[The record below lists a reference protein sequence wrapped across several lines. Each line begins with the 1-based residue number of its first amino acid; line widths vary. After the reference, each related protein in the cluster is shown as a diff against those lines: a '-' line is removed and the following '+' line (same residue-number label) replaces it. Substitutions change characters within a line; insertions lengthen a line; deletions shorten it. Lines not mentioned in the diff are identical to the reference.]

1 MNSRSNVPP
10 ISLNV
15 GSRRQ
20 FNDYGMA
27 VIEQALPELIA
38 EDVRMKFQGAE
49 YERIEQIREHH
60 YEHVFKTDSP
70 YLPKAGE
77 HYIAR
82 FWRSPS
88 LESGKSL
95 NQFFE
100 NYIRP
105 IVQDISGTHFE
116 KVDLRA
122 YKMTDGDQYRV
133 HIDDYAGPVGFIY
146 YLSKNWK
153 WDWGGIL
160 MTADG
165 DNMVP
170 SLPKFNQ
177 LILLN
182 HGKRRP
188 PHMVTPIASFAAEP
202 RYVLV
207 GFLS

>member
-1 MNSRSNVPP
+1 MGNYPNSSLSYDDLRS
-10 ISLNV
+10 
-15 GSRRQ
+15 Q
-20 FNDYGMA
+20 FSDAGMA

-38 EDVRMKFQGAE
+38 EEVRMKFLQTE
-49 YERIEQIREHH
+49 YERIDQVREHH

-70 YLPKAGE
+70 YLPKPGE

-88 LESGKSL
+88 LESEAFLK
-95 NQFFE
+95 QFFD
-100 NYIRP
+100 NSIRP
-105 IVQDISGTHFE
+105 ILQDLSGVDSE

-160 MTADG
+160 MTARG
-165 DNMVP
+165 DEMIP
-170 SLPKFNQ
+170 SIPKFNQ
-177 LILLN
+177 LIVLN
-182 HGKRRP
+182 HGKSRP
-188 PHMVTPIASFAAEP
+188 PHMVTPVASFAAEP
-202 RYVLV
+202 RYMLV
-207 GFLS
+207 GFFG